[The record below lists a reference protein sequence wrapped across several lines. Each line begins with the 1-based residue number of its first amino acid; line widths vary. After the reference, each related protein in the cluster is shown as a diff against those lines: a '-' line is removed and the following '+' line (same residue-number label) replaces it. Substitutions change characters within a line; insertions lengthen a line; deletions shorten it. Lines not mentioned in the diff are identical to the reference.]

1 MSTKARQKPQRD
13 RHQEILEAASRVIT
27 DRGLAETRIQDI
39 AEVCGVSPGLILY
52 YFESKD
58 RLLAEA
64 LTYANDQFYLRPA
77 RELRKMPA
85 AHDRLTRVIELSVP
99 GLLPEYDLLDEWAL
113 WLEIWVR
120 ALRDPE
126 MAKEREMLD
135 RRWVQSIAEVIR
147 YGRQTGEFP
156 SDGPD
161 ADDLAMQF
169 GAMMDGLAIQV
180 MLNDTVMT
188 PQRMFDICT
197 DVAGR
202 LIGSTDG

>member
-1 MSTKARQKPQRD
+1 VDKP
-13 RHQEILEAASRVIT
+13 T
-27 DRGLAETRIQDI
+27 T
-39 AEVCGVSPGLILY
+39 
-52 YFESKD
+52 
-58 RLLAEA
+58 LLAEA
-64 LTYANDQFYLRPA
+64 LTFANDQFYLRTA

-85 AHDRLTRVIELSVP
+85 AKERLARVIELSVP

-135 RRWVQSIAEVIR
+135 RRWVQSIAEMIR

-156 SDGPD
+156 GDGTD

-169 GAMMDGLAIQV
+169 GAMMDGLAIQA
-180 MLNDTVMT
+180 
-188 PQRMFDICT
+188 C
-197 DVAGR
+197 
-202 LIGSTDG
+202 STTR